1 MNRSIF
7 IKPDKNNF
15 KLTGRY
21 FFENDI
27 LWLVQSGSAIEFE
40 LTAAKASV
48 TVKGDNSDGYYKE
61 QMPRYAVI
69 VDGKTVFDAVTDRED
84 ITADIINSDTEKT
97 VKVKIIHLS
106 EANSG
111 AVGITG
117 FDIVSSAETP
127 VKPVPQK
134 KYSIEFI
141 GDSITCAYGVE
152 SENELEMF
160 TTLTENFMK
169 SYAYLAAEKLDA
181 DYSAVSYSG
190 FGVVSAYS
198 DTGIKD
204 TARLVPDN
212 YLFTGNQPECRKP
225 WDFTGRKHDAV
236 LVYLGTNDTNYVGS
250 SEERMNEF
258 SDGYCRFLETV
269 REKNPD
275 AYILC
280 TIGTMQHGNIYPAIE
295 NAVSRFRKEKDDRI
309 SCFHLPSQKDSDGF
323 GSDWHPSAVTQ
334 RKCAELVA
342 AELEKVLGH

>member
-1 MNRSIF
+1 
-7 IKPDKNNF
+7 
-15 KLTGRY
+15 
-21 FFENDI
+21 FFEDDI
-27 LWLVQSGSAIEFE
+27 LWLVQSGSAAEFE

-48 TVKGDNSDGYYKE
+48 TVKGDSSDGYYKE

-69 VDGKTVFDAVTDRED
+69 VDGKTVFDAVTDRKD
-84 ITADIINSDTEKT
+84 VNVSIIDSDNEKT
-97 VKVKIIHLS
+97 VTVKIIHLS

-111 AVGITG
+111 AVGIAG

-127 VKPVPQK
+127 VRPLPQK

-169 SYAYLAAEKLDA
+169 SYAYIAAEKLDA
-181 DYSAVSYSG
+181 DYSAVCYSG
-190 FGVVSAYS
+190 FGIISAYS

-204 TARLVPDN
+204 TSRLVPDN
-212 YLFTGNQPECRKP
+212 YLFTSNQPECRKP
-225 WDFTGRKHDAV
+225 WDFDIRKHNAV
-236 LVYLGTNDTNYVGS
+236 LVYLGTNDTNYVGK

-258 SDGYCRFLETV
+258 SDGYFRFLETV
-269 REKNPD
+269 REKNPN

-295 NAVSRFRKEKDDRI
+295 NAVSRFKKENGEKI
-309 SCFHLPSQKDSDGF
+309 SCFLLPEQQSTDGF

-342 AELEKVLGH
+342 AELKKVLEH

>member
-7 IKPDKNNF
+7 IKPDTDNF

-21 FFENDI
+21 FTGSDI
-27 LWLVQSGSAIEFE
+27 LWLVQSGSAIEFK
-40 LTAAKASV
+40 LTASKASV

-69 VDGKTVFDAVTDRED
+69 VNGKTVFDSVTDRKD
-84 ITADIINSDTEKT
+84 VTADIINSDEEKT
-97 VKVKIIHLS
+97 VTVKIIHLS

-117 FDIVSSAETP
+117 FDIVSSSETP
-127 VKPVPQK
+127 VRPVPLK

-190 FGVVSAYS
+190 FGVISAYS
-198 DTGIKD
+198 ATGIKD
-204 TARLVPDN
+204 TSRLVPDN
-212 YLFTGNQPECRKP
+212 YLLAGNQPECRKP
-225 WDFTGRKHDAV
+225 WDFSGRKHDAV
-236 LVYLGTNDTNYVGS
+236 LVYLGTNDTNYVGNDKD
-250 SEERMNEF
+250 RMNEF
-258 SDGYCRFLETV
+258 TEGYLNFLGTV

-275 AYILC
+275 AFILC

-295 NAVSRFRKEKDDRI
+295 NAVSRFRNEKDERI
-309 SCFHLPSQKDSDGF
+309 SCFHLPSQKEADGF

-334 RKCAELVA
+334 RKCAELVV